1 MAVRYLAVEVKKREN
16 KKITINHRT
25 GRKCKEILSH
35 IVHLGGYLGMI
46 QSKCGLDV
54 VMVTQKGDLW
64 LIQVSGGC

>member
-1 MAVRYLAVEVKKREN
+1 M
-16 KKITINHRT
+16 
-25 GRKCKEILSH
+25 SH

-64 LIQVSGGC
+64 IIQRFGGYWLGWR